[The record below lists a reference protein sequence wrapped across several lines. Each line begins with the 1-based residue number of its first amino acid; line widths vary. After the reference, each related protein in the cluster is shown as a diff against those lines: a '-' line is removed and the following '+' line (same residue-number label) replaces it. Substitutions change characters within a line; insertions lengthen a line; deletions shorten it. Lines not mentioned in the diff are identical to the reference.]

1 MTDTPSLQEQ
11 VKFGMVKFGIRARM
25 MNENSIHVLVIII
38 VSDCRVAS
46 PRAKFTFFKLRSY
59 RQMDRE
65 ISKKN

>member
-46 PRAKFTFFKLRSY
+46 PRAKFTFF
-59 RQMDRE
+59 
-65 ISKKN
+65 